1 MVEELEVV
9 GELEVVEDLELS
21 TLEVVVVDF
30 VELEVVW
37 LFEIC
42 PLVLIKLITIITNSS
57 SRVTIIPI
65 FR

>member
-30 VELEVVW
+30 VELEVV
-37 LFEIC
+37 
-42 PLVLIKLITIITNSS
+42 
-57 SRVTIIPI
+57 
-65 FR
+65 